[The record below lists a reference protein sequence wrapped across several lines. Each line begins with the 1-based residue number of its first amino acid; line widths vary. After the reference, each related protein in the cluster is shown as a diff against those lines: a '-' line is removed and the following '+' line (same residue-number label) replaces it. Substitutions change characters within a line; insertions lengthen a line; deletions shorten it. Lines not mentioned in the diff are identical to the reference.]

1 MAAKREVSKKLMA
14 GKGRSPD
21 IYRRLVKPTA
31 DKMLSLSGLV
41 VLLPLFTAVSA
52 AVYLDDPGPVMF
64 TQKRVG
70 KDGAFFALH
79 KFRTMKMSAPHDVP
93 THRLR
98 NPEQYITRVGRVL
111 RKTSLDELPQLWD
124 IFRGRMSLIGPRPAL
139 WNQKDLIAQ
148 REKYGA
154 NGILPGLTGLAQ
166 IRGRDELEIS
176 EKAALDGE
184 YAARLKRGGMEAF
197 LQDVECFLGTVASV
211 VKGEG
216 IVEGGT
222 GTGSEKR
229 TRRDGSVK
237 QNRTAASS
245 PGNEADAGFED
256 YGYRKTF
263 HIDKTVR
270 KRILVTG
277 AQSYIGESFAAY
289 GKEHYPNLVIDTV
302 DMKDDTWRGLDFS
315 PYDAVFHV
323 AGIAHA
329 DVGRTGREE
338 VEKYYRVNTDLA
350 LETCRKARDAG
361 VGQFI
366 LMSSMI
372 IYGDGLLWGRERVI
386 DEHTVPEPGNFYG
399 DSKWQADSGVRKMQS
414 SHFQVAVLRP
424 PMIYGKGSKGN
435 YPLLAKLARRLPVF
449 PKVENRRSMLYI
461 DNLCE
466 FVSLLAMSGQGGIYF
481 PQNEEYSSTC
491 GVVKSIAHASGNK
504 ICLTKALNPAVG
516 IGARIPG
523 KIGRLI
529 QNGGGAQP
537 HFREESGERF
547 GDCL

>member
-21 IYRRLVKPTA
+21 IYRRLVKPIA

-197 LQDVECFLGTVASV
+197 LQDV
-211 VKGEG
+211 
-216 IVEGGT
+216 
-222 GTGSEKR
+222 
-229 TRRDGSVK
+229 
-237 QNRTAASS
+237 
-245 PGNEADAGFED
+245 
-256 YGYRKTF
+256 
-263 HIDKTVR
+263 
-270 KRILVTG
+270 
-277 AQSYIGESFAAY
+277 
-289 GKEHYPNLVIDTV
+289 
-302 DMKDDTWRGLDFS
+302 
-315 PYDAVFHV
+315 
-323 AGIAHA
+323 
-329 DVGRTGREE
+329 
-338 VEKYYRVNTDLA
+338 
-350 LETCRKARDAG
+350 
-361 VGQFI
+361 
-366 LMSSMI
+366 
-372 IYGDGLLWGRERVI
+372 
-386 DEHTVPEPGNFYG
+386 
-399 DSKWQADSGVRKMQS
+399 
-414 SHFQVAVLRP
+414 
-424 PMIYGKGSKGN
+424 
-435 YPLLAKLARRLPVF
+435 
-449 PKVENRRSMLYI
+449 
-461 DNLCE
+461 
-466 FVSLLAMSGQGGIYF
+466 
-481 PQNEEYSSTC
+481 
-491 GVVKSIAHASGNK
+491 
-504 ICLTKALNPAVG
+504 
-516 IGARIPG
+516 
-523 KIGRLI
+523 
-529 QNGGGAQP
+529 
-537 HFREESGERF
+537 
-547 GDCL
+547 